1 MEAFS
6 QPERETKDMTEVYLR
21 LEREGGAQVQELSN
35 QLKSVLEADQAQE
48 LKGGFRSGKRL
59 DIKKVISYI
68 ASNYR
73 KDKIWLRR
81 SEPEKR
87 NFQVLIGIDDSLSMS
102 NQSVGPLALQSM
114 MVLGLALQ
122 KLEVGQIGIASITN
136 QCNMLLDF
144 H

>member
-1 MEAFS
+1 MDMEIELDDV
-6 QPERETKDMTEVYLR
+6 QPPTQQDLPQEHPLVHVQKEEKDMSEAYLR
-21 LEREGGAQVQELSN
+21 LEREGGAQVQELTS
-35 QLKSVLEADQAQE
+35 QLKAVLEADQAQE

-87 NFQVLIGIDDSLSMS
+87 NF
-102 NQSVGPLALQSM
+102 
-114 MVLGLALQ
+114 
-122 KLEVGQIGIASITN
+122 
-136 QCNMLLDF
+136 
-144 H
+144 